1 MGCPTHHWIYGE
13 NIHSEKL
20 PTYSQTVVDGK
31 GNDDD
36 DDGGGDGNDVEPHA
50 LANRL
55 ENCLR

>member
-20 PTYSQTVVDGK
+20 PTYSQAVVDGI

-36 DDGGGDGNDVEPHA
+36 DDGNDVEPHA